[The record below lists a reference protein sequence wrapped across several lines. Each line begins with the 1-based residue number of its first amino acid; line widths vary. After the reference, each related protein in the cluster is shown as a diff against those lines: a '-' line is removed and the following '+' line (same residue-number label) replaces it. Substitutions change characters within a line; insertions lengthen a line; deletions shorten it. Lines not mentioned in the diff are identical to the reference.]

1 MMLHTEP
8 SFSVYADADVFLDS
22 NTIGDL
28 KVKQGS
34 GEFSFANDEDGSS
47 RFSGFEN
54 LGIQK
59 EDQQIESVGINGKQ
73 TSFDQTVDEDPSN
86 PVFLK
91 NHAHLLLSNGDLNG
105 AEEYYLRVTQTDAND
120 GESLMQYAKLVW
132 ELHGDKNRASAYLER
147 AVHAA
152 PQDCNVLA
160 AYASFLWE
168 IDEDEENDE
177 ATTLVE
183 QSLEVEERPG
193 ILGVEAVEEYYK
205 SMVNKNRGDS
215 LLLSNYARYL
225 QQTKG
230 DLEGAEEYY
239 SRAIQA
245 DGEDGE
251 VISEYAQLVWEL
263 HRDQHKAA
271 SYFERAVEAAPANSH
286 VLAAYAKFLW
296 EVEGEDGDE

>member
-147 AVHAA
+147 A
-152 PQDCNVLA
+152 
-160 AYASFLWE
+160 
-168 IDEDEENDE
+168 
-177 ATTLVE
+177 
-183 QSLEVEERPG
+183 
-193 ILGVEAVEEYYK
+193 
-205 SMVNKNRGDS
+205 
-215 LLLSNYARYL
+215 
-225 QQTKG
+225 TKG